1 MEVYSILTA
10 IFIITLIKLIWK
22 ERQKMSNLQII
33 NQLLNGNH
41 LSKKELK
48 KAKKII
54 EYLNIE
60 LNERKV

>member
-1 MEVYSILTA
+1 MD
-10 IFIITLIKLIWK
+10 
-22 ERQKMSNLQII
+22 NLEII

-54 EYLNIE
+54 NGLKIAYNNNLFLQESEN
-60 LNERKV
+60 

>member
-1 MEVYSILTA
+1 
-10 IFIITLIKLIWK
+10 
-22 ERQKMSNLQII
+22 MSNLEII

-41 LSKKELK
+41 LSKKELQ

-60 LNERKV
+60 LKERNF

>member
-1 MEVYSILTA
+1 
-10 IFIITLIKLIWK
+10 
-22 ERQKMSNLQII
+22 MSNLEII

-41 LSKKELK
+41 LSKKELL

-60 LNERKV
+60 LKERNF

>member
-1 MEVYSILTA
+1 
-10 IFIITLIKLIWK
+10 
-22 ERQKMSNLQII
+22 MSNLEII

-41 LSKKELK
+41 LTKKELK

-60 LNERKV
+60 LKERKF